1 MSGKKFNVA
10 VAGATGAVGDVFL
23 QILAERKF
31 PIRNLRLLA
40 SERSVGKRLKFAGEE
55 LPVEL
60 LTKDAFKGIDIA
72 LFSAGASR
80 SREFAPAAWASGA
93 VVVDNS
99 SAFRMEPDI
108 PLVVPEINPGA
119 IAQYK
124 QRGIVA
130 NPNCTTIISIMPLK
144 PLHDFG
150 TLKRVVASSYQAT
163 SGAGAKAMA
172 ELIAQTKAYAKGDP
186 MEVSAFKHQIAF
198 NVIPH
203 IDSFLDNG
211 YTKEEMKMTNE
222 GRKIM
227 GIPDLRVTCTT
238 VRVPVLTA
246 HSISINAQFAKKIT
260 REKAKE
266 LIARFPGCKVMDD
279 PANNVYPMPLF
290 AAGKDDCYVG
300 RIREDD
306 SAENCL
312 NLWVLRRP
320 APQGGG
326 PERRPDRRGAGP
338 EVPAAR
344 ARLIVRKG
352 RAAGMKRD
360 AAGSGGRS
368 PAPGFHLG
376 TGRRGIP
383 RGRGRCGG

>member
-1 MSGKKFNVA
+1 MSGKRFNVA
-10 VAGATGAVGDVFL
+10 VAGATGAVGEVFL
-23 QILAERKF
+23 SILAERKF
-31 PIRNLRLLA
+31 PIKNIRLLA

-55 LPVEL
+55 FPVEL
-60 LTKDAFKGIDIA
+60 LSKDAFKGMDIA

-80 SREFAPAAWASGA
+80 SKEFAGAAWEAGA

-108 PLVVPEINPGA
+108 PLVVPEINPLA

-144 PLHDFG
+144 PLHDYG

-186 MEVSAFKHQIAF
+186 MEVAAFKHQIAF

-203 IDSFLDNG
+203 IDAFLDNG

-222 GRKIM
+222 GRKIL

-246 HSISINAQFAKKIT
+246 HSISINVQFEKKIT
-260 REKAKE
+260 AAKAKE
-266 LIARFPGCKVMDD
+266 LIAKFPGCQVMDD

-290 AAGKDDCYVG
+290 CAGKDDCYVG
-300 RIREDD
+300 RIREDE
-306 SAENCL
+306 SGENCL
-312 NLWVLRRP
+312 NLWVCGDQL
-320 APQGGG
+320 
-326 PERRPDRRGAGP
+326 
-338 EVPAAR
+338 
-344 ARLIVRKG
+344 RKG
-352 RAAGMKRD
+352 AALNAIQIAEVLAQKY
-360 AAGSGGRS
+360 
-368 PAPGFHLG
+368 L
-376 TGRRGIP
+376 
-383 RGRGRCGG
+383 